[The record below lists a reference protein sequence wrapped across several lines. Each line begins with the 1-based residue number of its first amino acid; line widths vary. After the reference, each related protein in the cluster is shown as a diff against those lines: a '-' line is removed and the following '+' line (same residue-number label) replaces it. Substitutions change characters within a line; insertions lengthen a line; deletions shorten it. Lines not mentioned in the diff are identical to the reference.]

1 MAKRWIPVSSRLSVR
16 NRELDRP
23 SYGFGLARA
32 AGLVLNYFVGHQYLY
47 PIILSIILRFV
58 DPSAEVTP
66 LWAVIIWYGTT
77 ILVTLLFAWPL
88 LVESWDIFRRN
99 IKQTF
104 QVSLTLFPIMYLTS
118 IAISVLI
125 SVVSGQ
131 ATSGNQ
137 TSLNELLGAYP
148 VLTLALTVLFAPI
161 VEELVFRG
169 AFYRYFRAKGMY
181 WFPIF
186 VSAAAFSLIH
196 IWVALRAGQ
205 FTELW
210 FFPLYAVLGIFLSL
224 AYEKTGSIYGSILLH
239 FTYNA
244 VGMLIALIAR

>member
-1 MAKRWIPVSSRLSVR
+1 MR

-23 SYGFGLARA
+23 TYGFGLARA
-32 AGLVLNYFVGHQYLY
+32 AGLVLNYFFGHQFLY
-47 PIILSIILRFV
+47 PLLLSIILRLV
-58 DPSAEVTP
+58 DSRTKVYP
-66 LWAVIIWYGTT
+66 LWALIIWYGTT
-77 ILVTLLFAWPL
+77 IFMTLVLAWPL
-88 LVESWDIFRRN
+88 LVESWDVFRRN
-99 IKQTF
+99 VKQTF

-118 IAISVLI
+118 IAISILI

-148 VLTLALTVLFAPI
+148 IFTLALTVLFAPI

-181 WFPIF
+181 WFPMF

-196 IWVALRAGQ
+196 IWVALRVGQ
-205 FTELW
+205 FSELW